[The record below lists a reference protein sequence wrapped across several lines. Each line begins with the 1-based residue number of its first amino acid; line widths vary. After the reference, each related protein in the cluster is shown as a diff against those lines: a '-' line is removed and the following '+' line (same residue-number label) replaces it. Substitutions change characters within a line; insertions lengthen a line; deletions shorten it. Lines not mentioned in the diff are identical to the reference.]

1 MADAIANCI
10 VPREATAAILLK
22 GLEDAAGCLDDA
34 MQKVIACESP
44 EQRKLIAH
52 AIGTVMGMEM
62 LDLHMTLLRQ
72 HPVLDHAGLL
82 SARDGPTASESGVL
96 T

>member
-22 GLEDAAGCLDDA
+22 GLEDAAGRLNDA
-34 MQKVIACESP
+34 MQQVIDCETP

-62 LDLHMTLLRQ
+62 FDLHMALLRQ
-72 HPVLDHAGLL
+72 HPILDHAGLL
-82 SARDGPTASESGVL
+82 SNQHAPRAPHGSAEL
-96 T
+96 